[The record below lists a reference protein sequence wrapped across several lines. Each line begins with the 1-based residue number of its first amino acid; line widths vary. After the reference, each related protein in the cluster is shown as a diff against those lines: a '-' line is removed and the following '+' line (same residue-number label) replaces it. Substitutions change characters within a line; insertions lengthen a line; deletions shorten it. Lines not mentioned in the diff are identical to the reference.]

1 MNQKLIDLAVWLRAN
16 PVPNLNM
23 RTWCSVDDSGTATYC
38 IMGWVAKNKMFGFY
52 LNELNYLRHNTPTC
66 TSAQG
71 AFWFG
76 LSIKAHTAFQ
86 LFYPSYTKGLTFDQ
100 LVDRIEA
107 VGKSDELALYKLFD
121 ERFLK

>member
-23 RTWCSVDDSGTATYC
+23 QTWCSVDDSGIASYC

-52 LNELNYLRHNTPTC
+52 LNGMDLPRHEISSDPRAHVAIC
-66 TSAQG
+66 S
-71 AFWFG
+71 G
-76 LSIKAHTAFQ
+76 LSINSQTAFQ
-86 LFYPSYTKGLTFDQ
+86 LFYPAYTGGLTFKQ

-107 VGKSDELALYKLFD
+107 AGKSEAPAPLQIIL
-121 ERFLK
+121 